1 MKFMTLR
8 ELKINPSMVFDR
20 LRREDVVVTRK
31 GKPAAALVYL
41 NEQRL
46 EEFVLAHHPRLLTE
60 AEAAREEYLKHG
72 GINHHTMKARLSHRG
87 K

>member
-1 MKFMTLR
+1 MKFLTLR

-46 EEFVLAHHPRLLTE
+46 EEFVLAHHPRLLNE
-60 AEAAREEYLKHG
+60 AEAAREEYRRRG
-72 GINHHTMKARLSHRG
+72 GIDHETMKSRLERRG
-87 K
+87 R